1 MKGKFGNLSVNAKE
15 NYIYTRRLSEYSELN
30 QKLYL
35 WVIQETKLGN
45 TYYNTEGS
53 YTNYSTK
60 FVVEAKEI
68 KRTTLPQLNLI
79 LQKFSIGHWT
89 SSTSNETGNYTYI
102 NFNFPSSTENRK
114 FTLKIGKITNTTILN
129 KIKNNDY
136 SGITELLTYAK
147 NNNSIYSK
155 ELTTTST
162 AYFGEFSIIIALIFS
177 IASAW
182 GSYYYSDKIVLAS
195 CHARPAT
202 REEDLKLVNILDALM
217 VTAGLPKKPD
227 LYVVEDAQPNAF
239 ATGRNPEHAIIC
251 VTTGLLQKLDYYELE
266 GVIAHEMSHIKN
278 YDILLSAVVSVF
290 VGLIVMLSDMFSR
303 IIFWGGSKDR
313 DSDSKANGILM
324 LLGLICLILSPIFG
338 TLMQLALSRRREFLA
353 DSTAVEFTRNPDG
366 LISALQ
372 KLENDPNELKSANS
386 ATANMYIINPFKKNG
401 EKGKRKT
408 SSLWSTH
415 PSTEDRIEAL
425 RNIK

>member
-1 MKGKFGNLSVNAKE
+1 MFRASKKNKFE
-15 NYIYTRRLSEYSELN
+15 
-30 QKLYL
+30 
-35 WVIQETKLGN
+35 
-45 TYYNTEGS
+45 
-53 YTNYSTK
+53 
-60 FVVEAKEI
+60 
-68 KRTTLPQLNLI
+68 
-79 LQKFSIGHWT
+79 
-89 SSTSNETGNYTYI
+89 
-102 NFNFPSSTENRK
+102 
-114 FTLKIGKITNTTILN
+114 
-129 KIKNNDY
+129 
-136 SGITELLTYAK
+136 SGIII
-147 NNNSIYSK
+147 SIFIIVVTLIIYYICNA
-155 ELTTTST
+155 LN
-162 AYFGEFSIIIALIFS
+162 FGEFSIIIALIFS

-217 VTAGLPKKPD
+217 VTAGLPKKPE

-278 YDILLSAVVSVF
+278 YDILLSAVISIF

-401 EKGKRKT
+401 EKGKKKT